1 MRDEASD
8 AISNIGGKLKT
19 GLATAGK
26 VAATGIGLVTAAAGA
41 AAGALM
47 SVAESTEEYR
57 IAQGKLNTAFEA
69 AGFSAETATE
79 AYNGFYGILGDTDTA
94 TEASQLLAKL
104 ADSAEDVSTWTNIA
118 AGVNGTFGDS
128 LPIEGL
134 IEASNETAKVGTVT
148 GVLADALN
156 WAGISEDEFNLKLAA
171 CSSESERNQLIM
183 TTLSETYDDAAD
195 AFYRNNEALVAAR
208 EAQAQMDASLAK
220 LGQAVSNV
228 VTNVTAE
235 FLPAVSQM
243 TEGLAGMLSG
253 TEGADEQ
260 FSAGLESLLN
270 TLVSKLPEFLD
281 FGVQIVM
288 SLVDG
293 LLSNLDAIVDAATQ
307 IVLQLAYQIIEM
319 LPQLAESALQIILQ
333 LATFL
338 TQSLPE
344 LVPAIVEI
352 VLEIVDVLLD
362 NLDLLVDAAIE
373 LTLALA
379 EGLIEA
385 LPMLIDKAPEI
396 ISKLASALIEEGPKI
411 LEAAVELMVM
421 LSKGL
426 LEGFVSILGY
436 IGGWAYDYLIQPL
449 LDEVSAFVDIGRQ
462 LISGLWSGIEDSI
475 GWLKSKASGL
485 IDSFKGVFTDGFD
498 IHSPSKWFSSIGQ
511 YMMDGLAVGLMDSAG
526 EVMETVEDIV
536 GEVKTRFSAMQD
548 IFTTRQDI
556 SDLEYQLWEGGE
568 GRNATEAE
576 KYLKQLEL
584 LGKQQQDQQGIVEA
598 AVAAYQAV
606 VEQYGENAQESYS
619 YQKTLL
625 EEQLELQNL
634 QNEIYD
640 TITAMQELSKA
651 QGSMSSVS
659 FGDSG
664 LGIASSATINANQE
678 LMELDKTVELTAN
691 LVTPDG
697 AKLATWQLPFL
708 IKAGSA
714 AGTPIAEAQ
723 RA

>member
-26 VAATGIGLVTAAAGA
+26 VASVGLGLVTTAAGVA
-41 AAGALM
+41 TGALKY
-47 SVAESTEEYR
+47 VTESTEEYR

-69 AGFSAETATE
+69 AGSNADMA
-79 AYNGFYGILGDTDTA
+79 AYAYGEFYKILGDTDTA
-94 TEASQLLAKL
+94 TEASQLLSKL
-104 ADSAEDVSTWTNIA
+104 TTDGEDIAYWTHIA
-118 AGVNGTFGDS
+118 AGVYGEFGDS

-134 IEASNETAKVGTVT
+134 IEASNETAKVGQVT

-156 WAGISEDEFNLKLAA
+156 WVGISEDEVNAKLSTMSDETERADYLMNLL
-171 CSSESERNQLIM
+171 M
-183 TTLSETYDDAAD
+183 DTYDSSAD
-195 AFYRNNEALVAAR
+195 VFWETNASLVAAR
-208 EAQAQMDASLAK
+208 EAQAKWDAALST
-220 LGQAVSNV
+220 LGQTVSDV
-228 VTNVTAE
+228 ITSVKAE
-235 FLPAVSQM
+235 FLPAISQM

-253 TEGADEQ
+253 TEGANEQ
-260 FSAGLESLLN
+260 FSAGLESLLT

-281 FGVQIVM
+281 FGVQILM
-288 SLVDG
+288 TLVNG
-293 LLSNLDAIVDAATQ
+293 LLSNIDAIVDAATQ

-319 LPQLAESALQIILQ
+319 LPQLADSALQIILQ
-333 LATFL
+333 LAAFL

-344 LVPAIVEI
+344 LIPAVVSI
-352 VLEIVDVLLD
+352 VLEIVDVLLN
-362 NLDLLVDAAIE
+362 NLDLLVDTAVE
-373 LTLALA
+373 LTIAIVD
-379 EGLIEA
+379 GLISA
-385 LPMLIDKAPEI
+385 IPLLTDKAPEI
-396 ISKLASALIEEGPKI
+396 VEKLAAALIDEGPRI
-411 LEAAVELMVM
+411 VLAAGQLIFM
-421 LSKGL
+421 LSQGL
-426 LEGFVSILGY
+426 LEGFVSILGD

-449 LDEVSAFVDIGRQ
+449 LDEVSAFADIGRQ

-498 IHSPSKWFSSIGQ
+498 IHSPSRWFASIGQ

-651 QGSMSSVS
+651 QGGMSNVS

-664 LGIASSATINANQE
+664 LGIASSATINATQSALQQAKNGGKFSF
-678 LMELDKTVELTAN
+678 D
-691 LVTPDG
+691 LVFPTGEKFASYYFDDMTSY
-697 AKLATWQLPFL
+697 AD
-708 IKAGSA
+708 SN
-714 AGTPIAEAQ
+714 GTPILNP
-723 RA
+723 R